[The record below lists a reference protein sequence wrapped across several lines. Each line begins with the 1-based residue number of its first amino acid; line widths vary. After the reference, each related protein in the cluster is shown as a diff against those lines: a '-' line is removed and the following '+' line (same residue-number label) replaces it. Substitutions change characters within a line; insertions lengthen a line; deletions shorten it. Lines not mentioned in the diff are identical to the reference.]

1 MGYKGDNESYGDEID
16 YNIDGD
22 DNQMNFISTRNNYQP
37 LRSAKQHH
45 IIRGGRRFN
54 QNFNQARR
62 SGGQQNQASN
72 YGLKIDVPKSTYDM
86 YDQQFEPSY
95 GVATSNDQG
104 YNNIDD
110 QIPDEY
116 KNDPLLYEAIKAS
129 LRDLHG
135 ESQPE
140 PQHPS
145 TPKKNERKSQAA
157 NQISGVSVD
166 PMTGQDPLTGMNEQ
180 TNQANVSDL
189 EPATSDVERE
199 LE

>member
-1 MGYKGDNESYGDEID
+1 
-16 YNIDGD
+16 
-22 DNQMNFISTRNNYQP
+22 
-37 LRSAKQHH
+37 
-45 IIRGGRRFN
+45 
-54 QNFNQARR
+54 
-62 SGGQQNQASN
+62 
-72 YGLKIDVPKSTYDM
+72 M

-145 TPKKNERKSQAA
+145 TPKKNERKS
-157 NQISGVSVD
+157 
-166 PMTGQDPLTGMNEQ
+166 
-180 TNQANVSDL
+180 
-189 EPATSDVERE
+189 
-199 LE
+199 